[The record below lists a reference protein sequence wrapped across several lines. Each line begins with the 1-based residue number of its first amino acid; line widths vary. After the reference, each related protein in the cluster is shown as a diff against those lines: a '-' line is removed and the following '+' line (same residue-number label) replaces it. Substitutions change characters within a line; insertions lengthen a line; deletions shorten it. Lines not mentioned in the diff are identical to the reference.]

1 MTKIEPGEVN
11 VTFLYFLETSESHRF
26 LMFPGEIKG
35 NIDPKRVKQLQY
47 RKERH
52 NLTLLTGNAN
62 SSIIKQNVC
71 KNKATW
77 LTKRALSKSF
87 SLFHTIYTEDI
98 KAFFKGL
105 FFCSKL
111 VLYKRFSNEIAFK
124 FSKNVEL
131 KIVNSPKIE

>member
-11 VTFLYFLETSESHRF
+11 VTYLYFLETSESHRF

-71 KNKATW
+71 KNKAT
-77 LTKRALSKSF
+77 
-87 SLFHTIYTEDI
+87 
-98 KAFFKGL
+98 
-105 FFCSKL
+105 
-111 VLYKRFSNEIAFK
+111 
-124 FSKNVEL
+124 
-131 KIVNSPKIE
+131 